1 VRAASPVH
9 KEVVSMD
16 TTSSAQE
23 VATAT
28 SSRRWLHVGMPLLV
42 SFAVAQLM
50 KTSIGIVVASPTFI
64 ERFHITS
71 QSAAVGWVSSSFLYA
86 YGVALLAWG
95 FLVRIWG
102 PRRAMLVG
110 SAIWVLSLAVTPFVV
125 NLPELYATR
134 ITLGIGEACFYPVA
148 HTLTARWFPIQERAR
163 ANASWLSGIF
173 VGSTFASFLTTATLS
188 GLGWE
193 GTFFVQAGIAL
204 VLAFGLTMLFVHDDP
219 RESATV
225 STGEVSHIES
235 NRFETT
241 KLIPKRGP
249 DSPFRNYRYWLTMLM
264 YLGSNIPFYG
274 LVTWLPTFLRHQRHL
289 DFGVVGII
297 LTGANALSIVVM
309 LLVGIGS
316 DRRMRRA
323 GFAAVGFAI
332 EGIGVLGAAIG
343 PDNIVAVGT
352 FVFLGLAGN
361 AWCIVANWGLLHSLM
376 PTRSVETSSGLFS
389 SLTNIIGAGAPA
401 LMGAMLA
408 ASGSYTSGFLL
419 LVGTVVVSIVCCAIL
434 IPQGY

>member
-1 VRAASPVH
+1 
-9 KEVVSMD
+9 MD
-16 TTSSAQE
+16 TASVATE
-23 VATAT
+23 VASRT
-28 SSRRWLHVGMPLLV
+28 SRRWLHVGMPLLI

-50 KTSIGIVVASPTFI
+50 KTSVGIVVASPVFVH
-64 ERFHITS
+64 RFGISSH
-71 QSAAVGWVSSSFLYA
+71 SAAVGWVSSSFLYA
-86 YGVALLAWG
+86 YGVALLGWG
-95 FLVRIWG
+95 FVVRWWG
-102 PRRAMLVG
+102 PRRAMLAG
-110 SAIWVLSLAVTPFVV
+110 TAIWVLSLAVTPFVTTM
-125 NLPELYATR
+125 PELYTTR

-188 GLGWE
+188 GLGWA
-193 GTFFVQAGIAL
+193 GTFVVQAAIAL
-204 VLAFGLTMLFVHDDP
+204 VLAFGLTLLLIRDDP
-219 RESATV
+219 RQDDSVNDLEAT
-225 STGEVSHIES
+225 HIER

-241 KLIPKRGP
+241 TLIPKHGP

-274 LVTWLPTFLRHQRHL
+274 LVTWLPTFLREQRHL
-289 DFGVVGII
+289 NFGVVGLI

-323 GFAAVGFAI
+323 GFAAIGFLI
-332 EGIGVLGAAIG
+332 EGIGVLGAALG
-343 PDNIVAVGT
+343 PANTAVVGT

-361 AWCIVANWGLLHSLM
+361 AWCIVGNWGLLHSLM
-376 PTRSVETSSGLFS
+376 PTRSVETSSGVFS
-389 SLTNIIGAGAPA
+389 SFTNIIGAGAPA
-401 LMGAMLA
+401 LMGVLLA
-408 ASGSYTSGFLL
+408 ATGSYTSGFLL
-419 LVGTVVVSIVCCAIL
+419 LVGTVVVSICCCLIL